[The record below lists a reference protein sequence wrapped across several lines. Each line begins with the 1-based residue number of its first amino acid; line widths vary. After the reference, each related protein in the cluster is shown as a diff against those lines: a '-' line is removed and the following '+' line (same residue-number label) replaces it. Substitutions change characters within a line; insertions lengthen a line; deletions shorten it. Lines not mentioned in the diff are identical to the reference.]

1 MILLY
6 ESALP
11 LSRLLGVVGVLAA
24 VIVLIDA
31 VAVLTGSWYNIVTSP
46 WSFYGVTFE
55 SVLFAFCHCFYFLV
69 LYEYLVDDGRMLR
82 SFDRRF
88 LNIVAIIIV
97 LLVSA
102 FYLFSIW
109 VVSFA
114 FAWILVLLLFVMLLI
129 MILGQSG
136 HPLALLSKVLMF
148 SLLLWPLSLTFEL
161 VSLVGDVRIFA
172 FTSEYIYTLS
182 LFGQAVPVEE
192 LFLLLLWPA
201 LLALMYESFVD
212 DAS

>member
-1 MILLY
+1 
-6 ESALP
+6 
-11 LSRLLGVVGVLAA
+11 
-24 VIVLIDA
+24 
-31 VAVLTGSWYNIVTSP
+31 
-46 WSFYGVTFE
+46 
-55 SVLFAFCHCFYFLV
+55 
-69 LYEYLVDDGRMLR
+69 
-82 SFDRRF
+82 
-88 LNIVAIIIV
+88 
-97 LLVSA
+97 
-102 FYLFSIW
+102 
-109 VVSFA
+109 
-114 FAWILVLLLFVMLLI
+114 
-129 MILGQSG
+129 
-136 HPLALLSKVLMF
+136 MF